1 MKKYFLLILVFLGA
15 WVFWNKVNVKHS
27 VSNITPEAAMVETI
41 KWDFPYVQINNI
53 KIPVEIA
60 KTEAEV
66 QKGLSGRKSLATD
79 KGMLFVFNKPDYY
92 RFWMPNMNFPIDII
106 WIDQNKIVGIHESVS
121 NQFDPKNPKF
131 YTPSQPADRV
141 LEVNAGFAQKNKIKT
156 SDQINF
162 YNIQ

>member
-1 MKKYFLLILVFLGA
+1 MKKYFFLALAVIGA
-15 WVFWNKVNVKHS
+15 AVWWTQDVKHQ
-27 VSNITPEAAMVETI
+27 VSDTGAAIAKTVRP
-41 KWDFPYVQINNI
+41 DYPYAEVNNI
-53 KIPVEIA
+53 KIPIEIA
-60 KTEAEV
+60 QTETEV
-66 QKGLSGRKSLATD
+66 QKGLSDRVSLAAD
-79 KGMLFVFNKPDYY
+79 KGMLFIFKKPDYY